1 MNIDRFRRAFWS
13 PLAAIVF
20 EIPYGLFLLGVD
32 RYDRII
38 RGQEGLGL
46 RINVLKL
53 RVAIDVLAAFSGL
66 AVGLQAIA
74 HVAQK
79 IANNSRA
86 NLMSLLRQLLHQ
98 ITQAA
103 RGPQQRLHRAPSR
116 CGQDQTFEI
125 VQKSW
130 ILERLLLPPTAALA
144 DTSGRRHHMIAKVSK
159 SVINRRSRQ
168 SGDPRHQTDAAT
180 PQRRQSA
187 DGSV

>member
-53 RVAIDVLAAFSGL
+53 RVAIDVLAAFF
-66 AVGLQAIA
+66 
-74 HVAQK
+74 AQK

-103 RGPQQRLHRAPSR
+103 RGPQQRLHRVPSR
-116 CGQDQTFEI
+116 CGRDQTFEI

-144 DTSGRRHHMIAKVSK
+144 DTSGRRHHM
-159 SVINRRSRQ
+159 
-168 SGDPRHQTDAAT
+168 
-180 PQRRQSA
+180 
-187 DGSV
+187 